1 MCIVLQW
8 KKKIFTICIILYVI
22 CCVLYMYTG
31 MCSMW
36 DQSPVGVCS
45 VQRVMANWE
54 GKIKWA
60 LQTLPPPPPPATDCK
75 MHYHAE
81 GGAICTYLKSMQ
93 PLLLSFSA
101 SLNRNG
107 NSLWDQYLSVIIKI
121 LVICTSEQWYTYS
134 DSESEQ
140 WYVYATQWI

>member
-1 MCIVLQW
+1 MFHVRPEPCRGLLSAESHDWLREFQGQVSAPD
-8 KKKIFTICIILYVI
+8 T
-22 CCVLYMYTG
+22 
-31 MCSMW
+31 
-36 DQSPVGVCS
+36 SPP
-45 VQRVMANWE
+45 
-54 GKIKWA
+54 
-60 LQTLPPPPPPATDCK
+60 LLPETDCK

-93 PLLLSFSA
+93 PLLLSSSA

-107 NSLWDQYLSVIIKI
+107 NSLWDQYLSVIIVI